1 MILPVPHYQQAY
13 NYTCVP
19 ACARMILAY
28 FGHEHDEAEL
38 ALTFKTIPFLGTQPD
53 QVVSGLETLGYHA
66 LWFENATIERM
77 KDILAVEW
85 PLIVFLR
92 AQDLPHGRTRLHALV
107 IIGIEDDAIV
117 CLDPTLADR
126 LKISPSSF
134 VSLWANLN
142 YQGMVIWE

>member
-1 MILPVPHYQQAY
+1 
-13 NYTCVP
+13 
-19 ACARMILAY
+19 
-28 FGHEHDEAEL
+28 
-38 ALTFKTIPFLGTQPD
+38 
-53 QVVSGLETLGYHA
+53 
-66 LWFENATIERM
+66 M